1 MYTTY
6 CAACHGADGRGN
18 GPAAAAL
25 AVKPTDLTKLA
36 VDHGGRFP
44 SAHVSAVLRF
54 GVETPAHGS
63 AEMPVWGA
71 ALRSLNTGGVT
82 SSMIEQQ
89 RIANLTRYIESLQ
102 RK

>member
-1 MYTTY
+1 M
-6 CAACHGADGRGN
+6 
-18 GPAAAAL
+18 
-25 AVKPTDLTKLA
+25 A